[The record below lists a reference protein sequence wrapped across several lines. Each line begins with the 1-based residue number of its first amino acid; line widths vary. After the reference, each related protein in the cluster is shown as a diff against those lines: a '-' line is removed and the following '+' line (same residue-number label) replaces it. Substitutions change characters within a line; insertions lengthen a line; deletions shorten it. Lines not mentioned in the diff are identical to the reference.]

1 MDAGSEGPDT
11 IVAAASAPGIGALA
25 VVRISGM
32 AAGGIAGRVLGG
44 ELPAVRRATRMTL
57 RGAAGEMIDDAVVI
71 RYEAPHSYTGEDL
84 VEFVC
89 HGGWVTPPRVVAAL
103 VEAGARPALPGEFT
117 RRAVINGKL
126 DLLQAEAVND
136 LIRADSTAGAR
147 LALGQLDGGL
157 SRRISMLRE
166 QIIGLEALIAY
177 EIDFPEEDDGPIDNA
192 RIASATRDLIS
203 ALDRL
208 VATAPIGELVRQG
221 ALVTIIGA
229 PNVGKSSL
237 FNALLG
243 RNRALVTEIPGTTR
257 DALDAVLDVSPI
269 PLRLVDTAG
278 LRDTTDLVEAL
289 GVAVSRD
296 YLTRAQVVLA
306 CGDSTERLGDALE
319 AARAASGAVIP
330 VVTKSDL
337 TGADE
342 GEHSASAQGVV
353 RVSAVSGEGLAALI
367 ARIGD
372 VLIAGGQIP
381 DADTPVV
388 SHARYRSV
396 LLRAGAEV
404 AEFQAARQTGTL
416 PPTVSAVHLREAVRI
431 LEELIGVVDV
441 EDVLGRVFST
451 FCVGK

>member
-1 MDAGSEGPDT
+1 
-11 IVAAASAPGIGALA
+11 
-25 VVRISGM
+25 
-32 AAGGIAGRVLGG
+32 
-44 ELPAVRRATRMTL
+44 MTL
-57 RGAAGEMIDDAVVI
+57 RGAAGEILDAAVVI

-89 HGGWVTPPRVVAAL
+89 HGGWVTPARVVAAL
-103 VEAGARPALPGEFT
+103 VDAGARPALPGEFT
-117 RRAVINGKL
+117 RRAVLNGKL

-157 SRRISMLRE
+157 SRRISILRD
-166 QIIGLEALIAY
+166 QIIGLEALMAY
-177 EIDFPEEDDGPIDNA
+177 EIDFPEEDDGPMDNA
-192 RIASATRDLIS
+192 RIESATRDLIA
-203 ALDRL
+203 ALEGL

-243 RNRALVTEIPGTTR
+243 RNRALVTELPGTTR

-296 YLTRAQVVLA
+296 YLARAQVVLA
-306 CGDSTERLGDALE
+306 CGDSMERMTNALE
-319 AARAASGAVIP
+319 AAGAASGAVIP
-330 VVTKSDL
+330 VLTKSDL
-337 TGADE
+337 NGADE
-342 GEHSASAQGVV
+342 AGQSASGQGVV

-367 ARIGD
+367 ARIGE
-372 VLIAGGQIP
+372 VLMAGGQIP

-404 AEFQAARQTGTL
+404 AEFQAARQSGTL
-416 PPTVSAVHLREAVRI
+416 PPTVSAVHLREAVRV
-431 LEELIGVVDV
+431 LEELIGAVDV

>member
-1 MDAGSEGPDT
+1 MDAGSEATDT
-11 IVAAASAPGIGALA
+11 IVAAASAPGVGALA

-32 AAGGIAGRVLGG
+32 AAGTIAGRVLCG
-44 ELPAVRRATRMTL
+44 ELPAVRRATRMMLRDSGGETL
-57 RGAAGEMIDDAVVI
+57 DDAVVI
-71 RYEAPHSYTGEDL
+71 RYEAPHSYTGENL

-89 HGGWVTPPRVVAAL
+89 HGGWVTPARLVVAL

-117 RRAVINGKL
+117 RRAVLNGKL

-136 LIRADSTAGAR
+136 LIRANSTAGAR

-157 SRRISMLRE
+157 SRRISILRD
-166 QIIGLEALIAY
+166 QIIELEALMVY

-192 RIASATRDLIS
+192 RIENATQDLIS

-208 VATAPIGELVRQG
+208 VATTPVGELMRQG

-243 RNRALVTEIPGTTR
+243 RNRALVTEFPGTTR

-296 YLTRAQVVLA
+296 YLMRAQVVLA
-306 CGDSTERLGDALE
+306 CGDSTERMANALE
-319 AARAASGAVIP
+319 AARAASGVVIP
-330 VVTKSDL
+330 VLTKSDL
-337 TGADE
+337 NDANQAGQ
-342 GEHSASAQGVV
+342 SAS
-353 RVSAVSGEGLAALI
+353 
-367 ARIGD
+367 
-372 VLIAGGQIP
+372 GQ
-381 DADTPVV
+381 
-388 SHARYRSV
+388 
-396 LLRAGAEV
+396 
-404 AEFQAARQTGTL
+404 
-416 PPTVSAVHLREAVRI
+416 
-431 LEELIGVVDV
+431 
-441 EDVLGRVFST
+441 
-451 FCVGK
+451 

>member
-1 MDAGSEGPDT
+1 MDAGIEATDT
-11 IVAAASAPGIGALA
+11 IVAAASAQGVGALA
-25 VVRISGM
+25 VVRVSGV
-32 AAGGIAGRVLGG
+32 AAGSIASRVLRG
-44 ELPAVRRATRMTL
+44 ELPPGRRATRKAL
-57 RGAAGEMIDDAVVI
+57 RRAGRELLDDAMVI
-71 RYEAPHSYTGEDL
+71 RYEAPHSYTGENL

-89 HGGWVTPPRVVAAL
+89 HGGWVTPVRVVAAL

-117 RRAVINGKL
+117 RRAVLNGKL

-136 LIRADSTAGAR
+136 LIRAESTASAR

-157 SRRISMLRE
+157 SRRISVLRE
-166 QIIGLEALIAY
+166 QILGLEALMAY
-177 EIDFPEEDDGPIDNA
+177 EIDFPEEDDGPLDSA
-192 RIASATRDLIS
+192 RVESATRDVVS
-203 ALDRL
+203 ALDGL

-221 ALVTIIGA
+221 ALVVIIGA

-278 LRDTTDLVEAL
+278 LRDTTDVVEAM

-296 YLTRAQVVLA
+296 YLTRAHVVLA
-306 CGDSTERLGDALE
+306 CGDSMGRVEDALE
-319 AARAASGAVIP
+319 AARATPGAAIP
-330 VVTKSDL
+330 VLTKCDL
-337 TGADE
+337 HGAAE
-342 GEHSASAQGVV
+342 GKRSAGVEDVV
-353 RVSAVSGEGLAALI
+353 RVSALSGEGLTTLI
-367 ARIGD
+367 SRVGD

-396 LLRAGAEV
+396 LLRASAEI
-404 AEFQAARQTGTL
+404 AEFQAARQAGNL
-416 PPTVSAVHLREAVRI
+416 PSTVSAVHLREAVRI